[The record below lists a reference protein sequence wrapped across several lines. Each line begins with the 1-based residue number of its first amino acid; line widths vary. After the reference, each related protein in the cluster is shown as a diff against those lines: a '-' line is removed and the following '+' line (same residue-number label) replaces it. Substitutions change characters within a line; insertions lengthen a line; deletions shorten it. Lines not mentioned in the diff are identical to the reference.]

1 MIETHA
7 QAIADKL
14 IEHAGKSDNFRSV
27 VEFFVIDLPPIT
39 YTGTLYYHPRPEPL
53 SWQGCPPYV
62 LGAVL
67 AIGSYLSVPEDV
79 LMSDELLPAI
89 ARILRETHDQD

>member
-1 MIETHA
+1 MIDEHA

-14 IEHAGKSDNFRSV
+14 VELSKSENVKNV
-27 VEFFVIDLPPIT
+27 VTFLASDLISD
-39 YTGTLYYHPRPEPL
+39 YGGGSYANSGYLL

-67 AIGSYLSVPEDV
+67 AIGMFLEVPEDV
-79 LMSDELLPAI
+79 LVSDDLLPAI
-89 ARILRETHDQD
+89 AKILREAHD